1 VDADMDADK
10 QLKFGIIGRM
20 RRDAGLRRK
29 VVGFAV
35 LLLVAAAVA
44 AMVAAGI
51 LLWGSTASLADR
63 VAEIGDIFAAT
74 TLLLTVIAA
83 AVAYLAYA
91 ASTGIPDLKLRV
103 CFGPSLPNQ
112 PVVAAEP
119 KNGRLEAVDSR
130 QTAVTIRI
138 RNSGAFPAKNPAFIV
153 QVQGMEF
160 GPDVPDL
167 AAGWT
172 VNEGNET
179 GVTTVQMDGGPAY
192 SAPQGMVRDLPV
204 LSLAGLR
211 TVPGWTEPSWPVR
224 SREFRWLGWFRT
236 RSPWPPL
243 IVISVVTDTSRRDA
257 WIPIDFKVNGNS
269 QYPPEKKLPEWF

>member
-1 VDADMDADK
+1 MDTDK
-10 QLKFGIIGRM
+10 QLTFGLIGRI

-29 VVGFAV
+29 IVRFAV

-44 AMVAAGI
+44 ATVVAGI
-51 LLWGSTASLADR
+51 VLWVSSASLADR
-63 VAEIGDIFAAT
+63 AAEIGDIFGAT

-83 AVAYLAYA
+83 VVAYLAYA
-91 ASTGIPDLKLRV
+91 VSTGIPDLKLRV

-112 PVVAAEP
+112 PVVTAEA
-119 KNGRLEAVDSR
+119 KNGRLEALDSA
-130 QTAVTIRI
+130 QTAVAIRI
-138 RNSGAFPAKNPAFIV
+138 RNFGVFPAKDPAFIV

-167 AAGWT
+167 NAAGWT
-172 VNEGNET
+172 VNEGSET
-179 GVTTVQMDGGPAY
+179 GITTVQMDGGPSY
-192 SAPQGMVRDLPV
+192 STPGGMVRDLPV

-224 SREFRWLGWFRT
+224 SREFRWFGWFRRKP

-243 IVISVVTDTSRRDA
+243 FVISVVTDGYRRA
-257 WIPIDFKVNGNS
+257 MWMPIEFKVNEDS
-269 QYPPEKKLPEWF
+269 YFAREKELPEWF

>member
-1 VDADMDADK
+1 MDADK

-29 VVGFAV
+29 IVGSAV
-35 LLLVAAAVA
+35 LLLVTAAVA
-44 AMVAAGI
+44 ATVVAGI
-51 LLWGSTASLADR
+51 LLWGSSGSHADR

-83 AVAYLAYA
+83 VVAYLAYA
-91 ASTGIPDLKLRV
+91 VSTGIPDLKLRV

-112 PVVAAEP
+112 PVVTAEP
-119 KNGRLEAVDSR
+119 RNGRLEAVDSG

-138 RNSGAFPAKNPAFIV
+138 RNFGVFPAKDPAFIV

-160 GPDVPDL
+160 GPDVRDL
-167 AAGWT
+167 NAAGWT
-172 VNEGNET
+172 VNEGSET
-179 GVTTVQMDGGPAY
+179 GITTVQMDGGPAY
-192 SAPQGMVRDLPV
+192 STPQGMVRHLPV

-224 SREFRWLGWFRT
+224 SRKFRWFGWFRRKS
-236 RSPWPPL
+236 RSAWPPL
-243 IVISVVTDTSRRDA
+243 IVITVVTDAVRRVG
-257 WIPIDFKVNGNS
+257 WIPIDFKVNGISKN
-269 QYPPEKKLPEWF
+269 PPEKKFPEWF

>member
-1 VDADMDADK
+1 MDTDK
-10 QLKFGIIGRM
+10 QLTFGLLGRI
-20 RRDAGLRRK
+20 RRDVGLRRK
-29 VVGFAV
+29 IVRFAV

-44 AMVAAGI
+44 ATVVAGI
-51 LLWGSTASLADR
+51 VLWVSSASLADR
-63 VAEIGDIFAAT
+63 AAEIGDIFGAT

-83 AVAYLAYA
+83 VVAYLAYA
-91 ASTGIPDLKLRV
+91 VSTGIPDLKLRV

-112 PVVAAEP
+112 PVVTAEA
-119 KNGRLEAVDSR
+119 KDGRLEAVDSG

-138 RNSGAFPAKNPAFIV
+138 RNFGVFPAKDPAFIV

-167 AAGWT
+167 NAAGWT
-172 VNEGNET
+172 VNEGSET

-192 SAPQGMVRDLPV
+192 STPGGMVRDLPV

-224 SREFRWLGWFRT
+224 RREFDWLGWFRRKP

-243 IVISVVTDTSRRDA
+243 VVISVVTDGYRRVA
-257 WIPIDFKVNGNS
+257 WIPINFKVNGDS
-269 QYPPEKKLPEWF
+269 KFAPEKKLPEWF